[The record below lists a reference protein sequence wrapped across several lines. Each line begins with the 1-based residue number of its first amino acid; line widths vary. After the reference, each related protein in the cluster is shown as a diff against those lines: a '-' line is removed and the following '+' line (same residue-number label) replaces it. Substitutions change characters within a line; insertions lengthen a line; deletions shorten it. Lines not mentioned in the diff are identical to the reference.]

1 MCCILISSEFVK
13 APRARQC
20 GGYSP
25 SHSPVFLGAH
35 CPPPAAN
42 GSVQWPSCG
51 DHRLANTAWFVYK
64 HASVCLAA
72 AMILFSMYTAVM
84 NEDSSTV
91 PLPPQSHDLL
101 LRSHDLEQL
110 SEDMLLCMQLEQ
122 VSPEQYCHSVIAA
135 VTSLL
140 LGYLSKHT
148 PQLKGE
154 VESSKSDSSC
164 RPLSVYIAICLQL
177 LAAVINL
184 LEQLR
189 RHTRTPQLSQKNT
202 TLVRTHTQ
210 TNT

>member
-1 MCCILISSEFVK
+1 
-13 APRARQC
+13 
-20 GGYSP
+20 
-25 SHSPVFLGAH
+25 
-35 CPPPAAN
+35 
-42 GSVQWPSCG
+42 
-51 DHRLANTAWFVYK
+51 
-64 HASVCLAA
+64 
-72 AMILFSMYTAVM
+72 MYTAMM

-101 LRSHDLEQL
+101 LQSHDLEQL

-122 VSPEQYCHSVIAA
+122 VSPEQSCHSVIAT

-148 PQLKGE
+148 LQLKGE

-177 LAAVINL
+177 LAAVVNL

-189 RHTRTPQLSQKNT
+189 RHTRTPQLSQKNS

-210 TNT
+210 THKHINKSTTHCVYMLHTCVYHL

>member
-1 MCCILISSEFVK
+1 
-13 APRARQC
+13 
-20 GGYSP
+20 
-25 SHSPVFLGAH
+25 
-35 CPPPAAN
+35 
-42 GSVQWPSCG
+42 
-51 DHRLANTAWFVYK
+51 
-64 HASVCLAA
+64 
-72 AMILFSMYTAVM
+72 MYTAMM

-110 SEDMLLCMQLEQ
+110 SEDMLLCMQREQ
-122 VSPEQYCHSVIAA
+122 VSPEQYCHSVIAT

-148 PQLKGE
+148 LQLKGE

-177 LAAVINL
+177 LAAIINL

-189 RHTRTPQLSQKNT
+189 RHARTPQLSQKNS

>member
-1 MCCILISSEFVK
+1 M
-13 APRARQC
+13 
-20 GGYSP
+20 
-25 SHSPVFLGAH
+25 
-35 CPPPAAN
+35 
-42 GSVQWPSCG
+42 
-51 DHRLANTAWFVYK
+51 
-64 HASVCLAA
+64 
-72 AMILFSMYTAVM
+72 M

-101 LRSHDLEQL
+101 LQSHDLPFQSHDLEQL

-122 VSPEQYCHSVIAA
+122 VSPEQYCHSVITT

-140 LGYLSKHT
+140 LRYLSKHT
-148 PQLKGE
+148 LQLKGE

-177 LAAVINL
+177 LAAIINL

-189 RHTRTPQLSQKNT
+189 RHTRTPQLSQKNS

-210 TNT
+210 THKHINKSTTHCVYMLHTCVYHLSTR